1 MPKSIARRVL
11 LFLFFSFL
19 LFPLFW
25 IVSFSFKEEA
35 DITAYPPRFVFKPT
49 LSNYIANFT
58 GKERASSGVFYQT
71 KPKLPL
77 YLKNTLILTAG
88 SLVLTTLVGVPAA
101 YSLAKLK
108 VRGKRHFSFLF
119 LSFRFLPEL
128 AVILPVYVMF
138 NRLNL
143 VDTYHGLIWVYQL
156 ITLPLFVLIM
166 RSFFQDIPQ
175 DIIEAAYVDGA
186 TPLKTLL
193 RVVLPLCGPGIAA
206 AGILCFIFAWNAFQ
220 FALILGA
227 GKTQPITI
235 GLLTYI
241 SFQEIQRGRM
251 AAAATVGIIPSIVF
265 AVISHKFIVR
275 GLMLGAIKE

>member
-1 MPKSIARRVL
+1 M
-11 LFLFFSFL
+11 
-19 LFPLFW
+19 
-25 IVSFSFKEEA
+25 
-35 DITAYPPRFVFKPT
+35 
-49 LSNYIANFT
+49 
-58 GKERASSGVFYQT
+58 ERILAGSA
-71 KPKLPL
+71 
-77 YLKNTLILTAG
+77 LILTLG
-88 SLVLTTLVGVPAA
+88 TLFLTTVVGIPAS

-108 VRGKRHFSFLF
+108 IRGKQHLSFLF

-128 AVILPVYVMF
+128 AVILPIYVLY

-143 VDTYHGLIWVYQL
+143 FDTYHGLIWIYQL

-186 TPLKTLL
+186 TPFKTLL
-193 RVVLPLCGPGIAA
+193 RVVLPLCGPGVAA

-227 GKTQPITI
+227 GRTQPITI

-251 AAAATVGIIPSIVF
+251 AAAATVGIIPSIIF
-265 AVISHKFIVR
+265 AIVSHKFIVR